1 MDIQVYIMNSDFT
14 VSQHSVNVPVDSTV
28 LDVLDVLL
36 AHQYIESTEYYTCSV
51 FGDRVK
57 VDYVL
62 HSDDRLELS
71 LPLPSDP
78 IQRRRN
84 LALKRKNR

>member
-1 MDIQVYIMNSDFT
+1 MEIQVYLMNADFT
-14 VSQHSVNVPVDSTV
+14 VSQHTIDVPADSTV
-28 LDVLDVLL
+28 LDVLEVLL
-36 AHQYIESTEYYTCSV
+36 FGQHIEDSKCYACSI

-57 VDYVL
+57 ADYVL
-62 HSDDRLELS
+62 QADDRLELS

>member
-1 MDIQVYIMNSDFT
+1 MDIQVYLMNADFT
-14 VSQHSVNVPVDSTV
+14 VSQHSIDVPVDSTV
-28 LDVLDVLL
+28 RDALDVLL
-36 AHQYIESTEYYTCSV
+36 FRQYIENTQCYACSV
-51 FGDRVK
+51 YGDRVK
-57 VDYVL
+57 ADYVL
-62 HSDDRLELS
+62 QADDRLELS